1 MKSGLIR
8 GVFGGMNLVI
18 HLDFPFMMAFCH
30 CGREGLIS
38 EGLLYIYVFYKIVYS
53 FVLKL

>member
-18 HLDFPFMMAFCH
+18 GDYCKDTKGHITYNC
-30 CGREGLIS
+30 IN
-38 EGLLYIYVFYKIVYS
+38 IFYN
-53 FVLKL
+53 